1 MLLLPPHTLLSL
13 PAIRAVHQGQTLEAR
28 VLLEHR
34 AQVAVGHPAE
44 DVLDVGEHEVLADD
58 VVGVGAEVV
67 GQVRQLLDDDAAVVD
82 GGLREVARSNSELSE
97 KDYSP
102 IRLVDHPI
110 KVQLG

>member
-1 MLLLPPHTLLSL
+1 MLLSL

-44 DVLDVGEHEVLADD
+44 DVLDVCEHEVLADD

-67 GQVRQLLDDDAAVVD
+67 GEVGQLLDQDAAVVD
-82 GGLREVARSNSELSE
+82 RGLREDTQS
-97 KDYSP
+97 KF
-102 IRLVDHPI
+102 
-110 KVQLG
+110 KVN

>member
-13 PAIRAVHQGQTLEAR
+13 PAIRTVNQWQSLEAR

-67 GQVRQLLDDDAAVVD
+67 GEVGQLLDDDAAVVD
-82 GGLREVARSNSELSE
+82 GGLKRVAQS
-97 KDYSP
+97 KDSK
-102 IRLVDHPI
+102 LNLFLEMTVD
-110 KVQLG
+110 